1 MGISSPMPQARCLVN
16 HHKDSNLEKEFMQ
29 SVSNTPIPVST
40 ALLSSHGDNIAN
52 SGAVNLLAHYQI
64 IRRNGAVVPFEP
76 NKIAVAMMKAFL
88 AVHGTQGAAS
98 ASVRETVDVLTQQVI
113 RALIRSRPG
122 GGTFHIEDVQDHA
135 ELWLMRGGHHEIA
148 RAYVLYRERRTQE
161 RAKQVAQVAPPA
173 PVLHVMD
180 SGQRVVL
187 DLQRLKTLIE
197 TSCSGL
203 GADVKAEPILA
214 ETMRNLYDG
223 VPMDEVYKASILA
236 ARTLIEKDPDYT
248 YATARLLFHTIAR
261 EVLGVDV
268 APSDMASAYTGY
280 FPGFIKRGVNAELL
294 DERLMQ
300 FDLPR
305 LGAALKAERDLQFDY
320 LGLQTLYDRYFL
332 HEAKARIELP
342 QAFFMRVAMGLSLN
356 EIDREARAIEF
367 YEVLSRFDFMS
378 STPTLFN
385 SGTRRSQLSSC
396 YLTTVPDDLDGIYE
410 SIKENAL
417 LSKFAGGLGNDWTR
431 VRALGSHI
439 KGTNGESQG
448 VVPFLKVVNDTAVAV
463 NQGGKR
469 KGAVCTYLETWHLDI
484 EEFLELRKNTGDD
497 RRRTHDMNTANW
509 IPDLFMR
516 RVMEKGNWTL
526 FSPNNVPDLHDLF
539 GADFEKAY
547 IAYEEKAAR
556 GEIKPA
562 RTIQA
567 SDLWRKMLTMLF
579 ETGHPWITFKDACNV
594 RSPQQHVGVVHS
606 SNLCTEITLNT
617 SDTETAVCNLG
628 SVNLRQ
634 HLKDGALDHEKLK
647 RTIAT
652 GMRMLDNV
660 IDINYYAVKKAR
672 DSNLRHR
679 PVGLGVM
686 AFQDSLYE
694 LRIPYASETAVQ
706 FADESMEA
714 ISYYAYWASTE
725 LAKERGKY
733 SSYRGSLWDKGVLP
747 LDTLDLL
754 ASARGGYVEVD
765 RSCTLNW
772 EALRNKIATDGMRNS
787 NCVAIAPT
795 ATISNIIGVDA
806 SIEPSFGNLS
816 VKSNLSGE
824 FTVINGYLVK
834 DLKRLGLWDDVM
846 VMDLKHFDGSL
857 GPIDRVPAEVKL
869 LYATAFEVETQWLVE
884 SAARRQKWIDQ
895 AQSLNIY
902 MAGASGKKLDETYK
916 LAWLRG
922 LKTTYYLRT
931 MSATHAEKSTV
942 TAGKMNAVSS
952 GNDAKGSMRSSSAL
966 EAAAAAAQMQME
978 MATHAATDIKFC
990 GVDDPTCES
999 CQ

>member
-1 MGISSPMPQARCLVN
+1 MQTATSTNKQTSS
-16 HHKDSNLEKEFMQ
+16 
-29 SVSNTPIPVST
+29 TPAHTAPPPPVADT
-40 ALLSSHGDNIAN
+40 VLTQ
-52 SGAVNLLAHYQI
+52 YQI
-64 IRRNGAVVPFEP
+64 IRRNGAVVPFAP
-76 NKIAVAMMKAFL
+76 NKIAVALMKAFL

-98 ASVRETVDVLTQQVI
+98 ASVREDVESLTQAVV
-113 RALIRSRPG
+113 RALMRSRPG
-122 GGTFHIEDVQDHA
+122 GGTFHIEDVQDQV
-135 ELWLMRGGHHEIA
+135 ELGLMRSGHHEVA
-148 RAYVLYRERRTQE
+148 RAYVLYRERRAQE
-161 RAKQVAQVAPPA
+161 RAKEKQPEAPKA
-173 PVLHVMD
+173 PVLHVTEGSQRMPLDMD
-180 SGQRVVL
+180 R
-187 DLQRLKTLIE
+187 LQAMIE
-197 TSCSGL
+197 AACANL
-203 GADVKAEPILA
+203 GADVKAEPVLA
-214 ETMRNLYDG
+214 ETLRNLYDG
-223 VPMDEVYKASILA
+223 VPLDEVYKAAILA
-236 ARTLIEKDPDYT
+236 ARTLIEKEPDYT
-248 YATARLLFHTIAR
+248 YATARLLFHTIAK
-261 EVLGVDV
+261 EVLGQDV
-268 APSDMASAYTGY
+268 QQGEMASAYPAY
-280 FPGFIKRGVNAELL
+280 FPRFIKKGVENGLL
-294 DERLMQ
+294 DEKLQQ
-300 FDLPR
+300 FDLQR
-305 LGAALKAERDLQFDY
+305 LGAALKPERDLQFDY

-332 HEAKARIELP
+332 HVRKTRIELP
-342 QAFFMRVAMGLSLN
+342 QAFFMRVAMGLALN

-367 YEVLSRFDFMS
+367 YEVLSSFDFMS

-385 SGTRRSQLSSC
+385 SGTLRSQLSSC

-469 KGAVCTYLETWHLDI
+469 KGAVCAYLETWHLDI

-516 RVMEKGNWTL
+516 RVMEKGEWTL
-526 FSPNNVPDLHDLF
+526 LSPSDAPDLHDKF
-539 GADFEKAY
+539 GTEFERAY
-547 IAYEEKAAR
+547 LVYEEKARR
-556 GEIKPA
+556 GEIKPSK
-562 RTIQA
+562 TVQA
-567 SDLWRKMLTMLF
+567 IDLWRKMLSMLF

-594 RSPQQHVGVVHS
+594 RSPQQHAGVVHS

-628 SVNLRQ
+628 SINLRQ
-634 HLKDGALDHEKLK
+634 HLKDGGIDHDKLK
-647 RTIAT
+647 KTVAT
-652 GMRMLDNV
+652 AMRMLDNV

-672 DSNLRHR
+672 DSNMRHR
-679 PVGLGVM
+679 PVGLGLM
-686 AFQDSLYE
+686 AFQDALYE
-694 LRIPYASETAVQ
+694 LRLPYASQAAVE
-706 FADESMEA
+706 FADKSTEA
-714 ISYYAYWASTE
+714 ICYYAYWASTE
-725 LAKERGKY
+725 LAAERGRY
-733 SSYRGSLWDKGVLP
+733 SSYKGSLWDQGVLP

-754 ASARGGYVEVD
+754 SQARGGYVEVD
-765 RSCTLNW
+765 RAGTLDW
-772 EALRNKIATDGMRNS
+772 DALRKKIAADGMRNS

-806 SIEPSFGNLS
+806 SIEPCFGNLS

-824 FTVINGYLVK
+824 FTVINSYLVR

-857 GPIDRVPAEVKL
+857 SPIDRVPQDIKA

-884 SAARRQKWIDQ
+884 AAARRQKWIDQ

-931 MSATHAEKSTV
+931 TSATQAEKSTV
-942 TAGKMNAVSS
+942 ASGRLNAVSS
-952 GNDAKGSMRSSSAL
+952 GATTSGGMSAL
-966 EAAAAAAQMQME
+966 EAAAAAAQAQMSS
-978 MATHAATDIKFC
+978 AATDIKFC
-990 GVDDPTCES
+990 AIDDPGCEA

>member
-1 MGISSPMPQARCLVN
+1 
-16 HHKDSNLEKEFMQ
+16 MQ
-29 SVSNTPIPVST
+29 TALNTPST
-40 ALLSSHGDNIAN
+40 PR
-52 SGAVNLLAHYQI
+52 AVPSTPPQQQRDTAGSPTGQNLAHYQI

-76 NKIAVAMMKAFL
+76 NKIAIAMMKAFL

-98 ASVRETVDVLTQQVI
+98 ASVRETVDVLTQGVI
-113 RALIRSRPG
+113 RAMVRSRPG
-122 GGTFHIEDVQDHA
+122 GGTFHIEDVQDQV
-135 ELWLMRGGHHEIA
+135 ELGLMRGGHHEIA

-161 RAKQVAQVAPPA
+161 RSKQVEQETPA
-173 PVLHVMD
+173 TPTLHVLD
-180 SGQRVVL
+180 NGERVAL
-187 DLQRLKTLIE
+187 DLNQLKGLIE
-197 TSCSGL
+197 SACENL
-203 GADVKAEPILA
+203 GDSITAQPIVA

-223 VPMDEVYKASILA
+223 VPLDEVYKASILA

-248 YATARLLFHTIAR
+248 FATARLLLHTIFKEIIGR
-261 EVLGVDV
+261 EVMPVDR
-268 APSDMASAYTGY
+268 ATAYADY
-280 FPGFIKRGVNAELL
+280 FPQFIKKGVENDLL
-294 DERLMQ
+294 DEKLLQ
-300 FDLPR
+300 YDLPR
-305 LGAALKAERDLQFDY
+305 LGAALKAERDNQFDY

-332 HEAKARIELP
+332 HVRKTRIELP
-342 QAFFMRVAMGLSLN
+342 QAFFMRVAMGLSLG

-367 YEVLSRFDFMS
+367 YEVLSSFDFMS

-385 SGTRRSQLSSC
+385 AGTLRSQLSSC

-469 KGAVCTYLETWHLDI
+469 KGAVCTYLESWHLDI

-516 RVMEKGNWTL
+516 RVMEKGTWTL
-526 FSPNNVPDLHDLF
+526 FSPSNVPDLHDLF
-539 GADFEKAY
+539 GADFERAY
-547 IAYEEKAAR
+547 VAYEEKAAR
-556 GEIKPA
+556 GEIKPS
-562 RTIQA
+562 RTVQA

-594 RSPQQHVGVVHS
+594 RSPQQHAGVVHS

-628 SVNLRQ
+628 SVNLLQ
-634 HLKDGALDHEKLK
+634 HLKDGKVDQEKLK
-647 RTIAT
+647 RTISTA
-652 GMRMLDNV
+652 MRMLDNV

-679 PVGLGVM
+679 PVGLGLM
-686 AFQDSLYE
+686 GFQDALYE
-694 LRIPYASETAVQ
+694 LRIPYASQEAVQ

-714 ISYYAYWASTE
+714 ICYHAYWASTE

-733 SSYRGSLWDKGVLP
+733 SSYKGSLWDKGILP
-747 LDTLDLL
+747 IDTLDLL
-754 ASARGGYVEVD
+754 EQARGGYVEVD
-765 RSCTLNW
+765 RSATLDW
-772 EALRNKIATDGMRNS
+772 DALRQKIKADGMRNS

-806 SIEPSFGNLS
+806 SIEPCFGNLS

-824 FTVINGYLVK
+824 FTVINHYLVR

-857 GPIDRVPAEVKL
+857 RPIDRVPQDVKA
-869 LYATAFEVETQWLVE
+869 LYATAFEVETTWLVE
-884 SAARRQKWIDQ
+884 AASRRQKWIDQ

-902 MAGASGKKLDETYK
+902 MAGASGKKLDDTYK

-931 MSATHAEKSTV
+931 QSATHAEKSTV
-942 TAGKMNAVSS
+942 QSGRLNAVSS
-952 GNDAKGSMRSSSAL
+952 GNEAPSGMSAL
-966 EAAAAAAQMQME
+966 EAAAAAAKAQMSAMP
-978 MATHAATDIKFC
+978 ATDIAFC
-990 GVDDPTCES
+990 GVDDPTCEA